1 MSFCNLSQ
9 KELVTGSPGG
19 ELFFCFEPLLLKS
32 QSRTVFNALY
42 FSYLHICLIRAPR
55 TQSICLFVFLAMPLF
70 CAVLRVSITFD
81 TYNSTV

>member
-9 KELVTGSPGG
+9 KELVSGSPGG

-32 QSRTVFNALY
+32 QSRTVFNALC
-42 FSYLHICLIRAPR
+42 FSSLHIYLIRAPR
-55 TQSICLFVFLAMPLF
+55 TQSICLIVFLVMPLF